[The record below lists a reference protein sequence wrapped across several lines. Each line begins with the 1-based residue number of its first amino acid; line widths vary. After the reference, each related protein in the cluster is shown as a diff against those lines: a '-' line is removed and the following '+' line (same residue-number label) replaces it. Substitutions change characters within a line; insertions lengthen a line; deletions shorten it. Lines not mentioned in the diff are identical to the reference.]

1 MQAAHVPA
9 QSCGALVHH
18 SSVEQVAVRKRGLNQ
33 PPTNKIR
40 VRPICCAQWMHFLS
54 TISTYFKI
62 KTKLRVISGED
73 DKAWLPTNIRLLD
86 IRARHEDGHQGML
99 DSLRSLACCQA
110 PAYMPLRCTARKC
123 ARGSPTLSDRCGAGT
138 LFSLAG
144 NHLSLLIC
152 QFKSVERAG
161 WRTVAALQVL
171 LDVPLQ
177 DWDEGTLNEKGQ
189 YTPESDVYQIG
200 VMLLKFQELSTASRA
215 FADKLKSK
223 SLSAADAAEDT
234 YFLYSNVAFVTKN
247 LGRLHCTAHAV
258 LYRCLPMLS
267 LFHESLVV
275 LSRSAFFQTVI

>member
-1 MQAAHVPA
+1 MTRLGFPRTSDSLTSEQDMKMAIKACLTACAHLHAAKP
-9 QSCGALVHH
+9 L
-18 SSVEQVAVRKRGLNQ
+18 
-33 PPTNKIR
+33 
-40 VRPICCAQWMHFLS
+40 PICHCDVRLANVLWDPQPFLTDVELAHF
-54 TISTYFKI
+54 
-62 KTKLRVISGED
+62 
-73 DKAWLPTNIRLLD
+73 
-86 IRARHEDGHQGML
+86 
-99 DSLRSLACCQA
+99 
-110 PAYMPLRCTARKC
+110 
-123 ARGSPTLSDRCGAGT
+123 SP
-138 LFSLAG
+138 
-144 NHLSLLIC
+144 
-152 QFKSVERAG
+152 
-161 WRTVAALQVL
+161 WQVL

-215 FADKLKSK
+215 FADKPKSK